1 MGALPRP
8 NDQAPRLQT
17 SRSSRLGGVQLSE
30 GAPAFVDRASAAGR
44 RLQRGGLRGSQAV
57 WGAVRSFGTPSRPSR
72 LTPERR
78 AVSVAAQ
85 DGRRQAGAPRY
96 CRGVK
101 LRTRRQAAR
110 VGGQRSYPNLNR
122 TVEQR
127 RDAAARRFR
136 DVRAPHLTLLTR
148 AARGLKSREVRRRA
162 GTGTSCPPRAANR
175 AAHRPRCSCGSHRQP
190 HLSPRR
196 NCLAATQCA
205 FLHPGAGADARGGER
220 AWSCADVGAGADA
233 RDDAGV
239 GAGRRGR
246 GSDDSCLPV
255 QLAPQPAG

>member
-1 MGALPRP
+1 M
-8 NDQAPRLQT
+8 
-17 SRSSRLGGVQLSE
+17 
-30 GAPAFVDRASAAGR
+30 
-44 RLQRGGLRGSQAV
+44 
-57 WGAVRSFGTPSRPSR
+57 RSFRDSSRPSR
-72 LTPERR
+72 LTSERR
-78 AVSVAAQ
+78 TANVGAEDGHQQAA
-85 DGRRQAGAPRY
+85 ALRY
-96 CRGVK
+96 WRGVK
-101 LRTRRQAAR
+101 LRIRRQAAR
-110 VGGQRSYPNLNR
+110 VGGQCSYPNLNR

-148 AARGLKSREVRRRA
+148 GEVSRAERSVRRRA

-196 NCLAATQCA
+196 NCLAAAQCA

-220 AWSCADVGAGADA
+220 AWSCADAGAGADA
-233 RDDAGV
+233 RDGAGV

-255 QLAPQPAG
+255 QLAPQPAGQAVDEPLTASGVLVGGGFIDGCVQRSLSLYSLRSLYSP